1 MEKTLPVLELEL
13 YIIRHG
19 ESMGNIGYNGR
30 TDLTLTERVD
40 PVLSE
45 KGINQA
51 VAAGEF
57 LSGTDFD
64 AVYSSALMRAV
75 RTAGEIIKKQP
86 KEKTLFIHPVYSEMG
101 IPEEYHAVSLDELR
115 KLCPTVAVADGVDP
129 DSRMMESNSGSDE
142 KGLFERGGRAIEYLR
157 SKYKN
162 GEKIAVVSHAAFIT
176 YMVFYIM
183 GYTEKVPAFDIDF
196 NNTGITKVKF
206 YKEGTNKYGD
216 IVFEY
221 INSTAHLLNK

>member
-1 MEKTLPVLELEL
+1 MENTKPVLELEL

-30 TDLTLTERVD
+30 TDLTLTESVD

-45 KGINQA
+45 KGITQA
-51 VAAGEF
+51 VAAGKF
-57 LSGTDFD
+57 LSSTNFD

-75 RTAGEIIKKQP
+75 RTAGEIIKRQP
-86 KEKTLFIHPVYSEMG
+86 SKKELFVHPVFTEMG
-101 IPEEYHAVSLDELR
+101 IPEEYHAVSMEELH
-115 KLCPTVAVADGVDP
+115 KLCPTATVADGVDP
-129 DSRMMESNSGSDE
+129 KSKMMEANPGSDE
-142 KGLFERGGRAIEYLR
+142 KGLFERGARSIEYLR

-162 GEKIAVVSHAAFIT
+162 GEKVAVVSHAAFIT

-183 GYTEKVPAFDIDF
+183 GYKEKVPSFDLDF
-196 NNTGITKVKF
+196 NNTGITKIKF

-221 INSTAHLLNK
+221 INSTAHLMF

>member
-1 MEKTLPVLELEL
+1 MDNIKPVIELEL

-30 TDLTLTERVD
+30 TDLTLKESVD

-45 KGINQA
+45 KGLNQA
-51 VAAGEF
+51 IAAGEF
-57 LSGTDFD
+57 LSETGID

-86 KEKTLFIHPVYSEMG
+86 VEKNLFIHPVYTEMG

-115 KLCPTVAVADGVDP
+115 FLCPTAVIADGVDP
-129 DSRMMESNSGSDE
+129 NSKLMESTAGSDE
-142 KGLFERGGRAIEYLR
+142 KGLFERGARAIEYLR

-176 YMVFYIM
+176 YMVFFIM
-183 GYTEKVPAFDIDF
+183 GYTENVPAFDIDF

-221 INSTAHLLNK
+221 INSTAHLLNI

>member
-1 MEKTLPVLELEL
+1 MENTKPIIELEL

-19 ESMGNIGYNGR
+19 ESLGNIGYNGR
-30 TDLTLTERVD
+30 TDLTMREGVD

-51 VAAGEF
+51 IAAGEF
-57 LSGTDFD
+57 LADIDFD

-86 KEKTLFIHPVYSEMG
+86 SEKTLYIHPFYTEMG
-101 IPEEYHAVSLDELR
+101 IPEEYHAVTMDELR
-115 KLCPTVAVADGVDP
+115 ELCPSAVTADGVDP
-129 DSRMMESNSGSDE
+129 DSRLMISNKGSDE
-142 KGLFERGGRAIEYLR
+142 KGLFERGKQSIDYLR

-162 GEKIAVVSHAAFIT
+162 GEKVAVVSHAAFIT
-176 YMVFYIM
+176 YMVFNIM
-183 GYTEKVPAFDIDF
+183 GYNEKVPSFDIDF
-196 NNTGITKVKF
+196 NNTGITKVKY

>member
-1 MEKTLPVLELEL
+1 MEKTKPVVELEL

-30 TDLTLTERVD
+30 TDLTMTESVD
-40 PVLSE
+40 PLLTD

-51 VAAGEF
+51 VAAGNH
-57 LSGTDFD
+57 LSDIYFD

-75 RTAGEIIKKQP
+75 RTGGEIINKQLT
-86 KEKTLFIHPVYSEMG
+86 ETTLYIHPVFTEMG

-115 KLCPTVAVADGVDP
+115 KLCPTATIADSVDP
-129 DSRMMESNSGSDE
+129 DSKLMEATAGNDE
-142 KGLFERGGRAIEYLR
+142 KGLFERGARAINYLR

-162 GEKIAVVSHAAFIT
+162 GEKVAVVSHAAFIT

-183 GYTEKVPAFDIDF
+183 GYTDKVPSFDIDF
-196 NNTGITKVKF
+196 NNTGITKVVF

-216 IVFEY
+216 VVFEY
-221 INSTAHLLNK
+221 INSTSHLLNK

>member
-1 MEKTLPVLELEL
+1 MENTKPILELEL

-30 TDLTLTERVD
+30 TDLTLKEGVD

-45 KGINQA
+45 KGIKQA
-51 VAAGEF
+51 VAAGEH
-57 LSGTDFD
+57 LADTDFD

-75 RTAGEIIKKQP
+75 RTAGEIINKQRNP
-86 KEKTLFIHPVYSEMG
+86 QKLYIHPVYTEMG
-101 IPEEYHAVSLDELR
+101 IPEEYHAVSLEELR
-115 KLCPTVAVADGVDP
+115 ELCPTAETAEGVDP
-129 DSRMMESNSGSDE
+129 DSRLMESNPGSDE
-142 KGLFERGGRAIEYLR
+142 KGLFKRGAESIEYLR
-157 SKYKN
+157 SKYSN
-162 GEKIAVVSHAAFIT
+162 GEKVAVVSHAAFIT

-183 GYTEKVPAFDIDF
+183 GYSEKVPAFDIEF

-206 YKEGTNKYGD
+206 FKKGTNKYGD
-216 IVFEY
+216 VVFEY

>member
-1 MEKTLPVLELEL
+1 MENIKPIVELEL

-19 ESMGNIGYNGR
+19 ESMGNAGYNGR
-30 TDLTLTERVD
+30 TDLTLREGVD
-40 PVLSE
+40 PVLTE

-51 VAAGEF
+51 IAAGEF
-57 LSGTDFD
+57 LADVDFD

-86 KEKTLFIHPVYSEMG
+86 SEKTLYMHPVFSEMG
-101 IPEEYHAVSLDELR
+101 IPEEYHAAPIEELR
-115 KLCPTVAVADGVDP
+115 SLCSTAVIADGVDP
-129 DSRMMESNSGSDE
+129 DSRLMESNNGSDE
-142 KGLFERGGRAIEYLR
+142 KGLFERGAKSIEYLR

-183 GYTEKVPAFDIDF
+183 GYTDKVPAFDIDF
-196 NNTGITKVKF
+196 NNTGITKVVF

-216 IVFEY
+216 IVFKY
-221 INSTAHLLNK
+221 INSTAHLQK

>member
-1 MEKTLPVLELEL
+1 MENTKPVLELEL

-30 TDLTLTERVD
+30 TDLTMIESVD

-45 KGINQA
+45 IGINQA
-51 VAAGEF
+51 VAAGKYLAE
-57 LSGTDFD
+57 TNFD

-75 RTAGEIIKKQP
+75 KTAGEIIKKQND
-86 KEKTLFIHPVYSEMG
+86 EKNLLINPVFTEMG
-101 IPEEYHAVSLDELR
+101 IPEEYHAVSMKELR
-115 KLCPTVAVADGVDP
+115 EICPTAVIADDVDP
-129 DSRMMESNSGSDE
+129 DSKLMESTASSDE
-142 KGLFERGGRAIEYLR
+142 KGLFERAARAIEYLR

-162 GEKIAVVSHAAFIT
+162 GEKVAVVSHAAFIT
-176 YMVFYIM
+176 YMIFYIM
-183 GYTEKVPAFDIDF
+183 GYTEKVPSFDIDF

-216 IVFEY
+216 TVFEY
-221 INSTAHLLNK
+221 INSTAHLQ

>member
-1 MEKTLPVLELEL
+1 MENTKPVIELEL

-30 TDLTLTERVD
+30 NDLSLTESAD
-40 PVLSE
+40 PVLTE

-51 VAAGEF
+51 VAAGKY
-57 LSGTDFD
+57 LSDIDFD

-75 RTAGEIIKKQP
+75 RTAGEIIRKQP
-86 KEKTLFIHPVYSEMG
+86 SEKALYIHPVYTEMG
-101 IPEEYHAVSLDELR
+101 IPEEYSAVPMEELR
-115 KLCPTVAVADGVDP
+115 RLCPTAEIADGVDP
-129 DSRMMESNSGSDE
+129 GSKLMESTHGSDE
-142 KGLFERGGRAIEYLR
+142 KGLFERGSRAIEYLR

-162 GEKIAVVSHAAFIT
+162 GEKVAVVSHAAFIT

-183 GYTEKVPAFDIDF
+183 GYTEKVPAFDLDF
-196 NNTGITKVKF
+196 NNTGITKVVF

-216 IVFEY
+216 IVFSY
-221 INSTAHLLNK
+221 INSTAHLIDT

>member
-1 MEKTLPVLELEL
+1 MEKTTPVLELEL

-30 TDLTLTERVD
+30 TDLTFAEKVD
-40 PVLSE
+40 PILSE
-45 KGINQA
+45 KGIYQA

-57 LSGTDFD
+57 LSSTDFD
-64 AVYSSALMRAV
+64 AVYASALMRAV

-86 KEKTLFIHPVYSEMG
+86 KEKTLFIHPVYTEMG
-101 IPEEYHAVSLDELR
+101 IPEEYHAVSINELR
-115 KLCPTVAVADGVDP
+115 ALCPTAVVADGVDP
-129 DSRMMESNSGSDE
+129 ESRLMESTAGSDE
-142 KGLFERGGRAIEYLR
+142 KGLFERGARAIDYLR

-162 GEKIAVVSHAAFIT
+162 GEKVAVVSHAAFIT

>member
-1 MEKTLPVLELEL
+1 MENTKPVLELEL

-19 ESMGNIGYNGR
+19 ESLGNIGYNGR
-30 TDLTLTERVD
+30 TDLTLTESVD

-51 VAAGEF
+51 IAAGEF
-57 LSGTDFD
+57 LSETDFD

-86 KEKTLFIHPVYSEMG
+86 SEKELFVHPVFTEMG
-101 IPEEYHAVSLDELR
+101 IPEEYYAVSMDELR
-115 KLCPTVAVADGVDP
+115 KLCPTATVADGVDP
-129 DSRMMESNSGSDE
+129 DSKMMEANSGSDE
-142 KGLFERGGRAIEYLR
+142 KGLFERGARSIEYLR
-157 SKYKN
+157 SKYKK
-162 GEKIAVVSHAAFIT
+162 GEKVAVVSHAAFIT

-183 GYTEKVPAFDIDF
+183 GYREKVPAFDLDF
-196 NNTGITKVKF
+196 TNTGITKVKF

-221 INSTAHLLNK
+221 INSTSHLISK

>member
-1 MEKTLPVLELEL
+1 MDNIKPVIELEL

-19 ESMGNIGYNGR
+19 ESMGNISYNGR
-30 TDLTLTERVD
+30 TDLTFTERVD

-45 KGINQA
+45 KGLKQA
-51 VAAGEF
+51 IAAGEF
-57 LSGTDFD
+57 LSEINLD

-86 KEKTLFIHPVYSEMG
+86 EEIKLFIHPVYTEMG
-101 IPEEYHAVSLDELR
+101 IPEEYHAVSMDELR
-115 KLCPTVAVADGVDP
+115 KLCPTAVIADGVDP
-129 DSRMMESNSGSDE
+129 ESRLMESTAGSDE
-142 KGLFERGGRAIEYLR
+142 KGLFERGAKAIEFLR

-162 GEKIAVVSHAAFIT
+162 GEKVAVVSHAAFIT

-183 GYTEKVPAFDIDF
+183 GYKEKIPAFDIDF

-221 INSTAHLLNK
+221 INSTAHLLNI

>member
-1 MEKTLPVLELEL
+1 MENTKPIIELEL

-30 TDLTLTERVD
+30 TDLTLKEGVD
-40 PVLSE
+40 PVLSD

-51 VAAGEF
+51 IAAGQH
-57 LSGTDFD
+57 LADTDFD

-86 KEKTLFIHPVYSEMG
+86 TPKTLYVHPVYTEIG
-101 IPEEYHAVSLDELR
+101 IPEEYHAVSLEELR
-115 KLCPTVAVADGVDP
+115 KLCQTVAIADGVDP
-129 DSRMMESNSGSDE
+129 ESRLMESTSGNDE
-142 KGLFERGGRAIEYLR
+142 KGMFERGKRAIEYLR
-157 SKYKN
+157 SKYNN
-162 GEKIAVVSHAAFIT
+162 GEKIAVISHAAFIT
-176 YMVFYIM
+176 YMVFYTM

-206 YKEGTNKYGD
+206 YKKGTNKYGD

>member
-1 MEKTLPVLELEL
+1 MENAKPVLELEL

-19 ESMGNIGYNGR
+19 ESLGNIGYNGR
-30 TDLTLTERVD
+30 TDLTLREGID

-45 KGINQA
+45 KGLSQA
-51 VAAGEF
+51 VAAGEY
-57 LSGTDFD
+57 LADIDLD

-86 KEKTLFIHPVYSEMG
+86 AEKSLFIHPVFTEMG
-101 IPEEYHAVSLDELR
+101 IPEEYHAVSMDELLE
-115 KLCPTVAVADGVDP
+115 LCPTAEIADGVDP
-129 DSRMMESNSGSDE
+129 DSKLMESTAGSDE
-142 KGLFERGGRAIEYLR
+142 KGLFKRGKRAIDYLR
-157 SKYKN
+157 TKYKN
-162 GEKIAVVSHAAFIT
+162 GEKVAVVSHAAFIT

-183 GYTEKVPAFDIDF
+183 GFTEKVPAFDIDF

-221 INSTAHLLNK
+221 INSTAHLLNI

>member
-1 MEKTLPVLELEL
+1 MENTKPVIELEL

-30 TDLTLTERVD
+30 TDLTLREGVD
-40 PVLSE
+40 PLLTE
-45 KGINQA
+45 KGVNQA
-51 VAAGEF
+51 VAAGRY
-57 LSGTDFD
+57 LSGIDFD

-75 RTAGEIIKKQP
+75 RTAGEIINKQLNP
-86 KEKTLFIHPVYSEMG
+86 KTLYVHPVFSEMG
-101 IPEEYHAVSLDELR
+101 IPEEYHAVSLAELR
-115 KLCPTVAVADGVDP
+115 ELCPTAFVADGVDLH
-129 DSRMMESNSGSDE
+129 SRLMESTSGKDE
-142 KGLFERGGRAIEYLR
+142 AGLFERGARAIEYLR
-157 SKYKN
+157 SKHKN
-162 GEKIAVVSHAAFIT
+162 GEKVAVVSHAAFIT

-221 INSTAHLLNK
+221 INSTAHLSDI

>member
-1 MEKTLPVLELEL
+1 MEKTTPVLELEL

-30 TDLTLTERVD
+30 TDLTFAEKVD
-40 PVLSE
+40 PILSE
-45 KGINQA
+45 KGICQA

-57 LSGTDFD
+57 LSSTDFD
-64 AVYSSALMRAV
+64 AVYASALMRAV

-86 KEKTLFIHPVYSEMG
+86 KEKTLFIHPVYTEMG
-101 IPEEYHAVSLDELR
+101 IPEEYHAVSINELR
-115 KLCPTVAVADGVDP
+115 ALCPTAVVADGVDP
-129 DSRMMESNSGSDE
+129 ESRLMESTAGSDE
-142 KGLFERGGRAIEYLR
+142 KGLFERGARAIDYLR

-162 GEKIAVVSHAAFIT
+162 GEKVAVVSHAAFIT

>member
-1 MEKTLPVLELEL
+1 MENQTPVKELEL

-30 TDLTLTERVD
+30 TDLTLTESVD

-57 LSGTDFD
+57 LSSTDFD

-86 KEKTLFIHPVYSEMG
+86 SEKELFVHPVFTEMG
-101 IPEEYHAVSLDELR
+101 IPEEYHAVSMEELR
-115 KLCPTVAVADGVDP
+115 TLCPTVTVADGVDAN
-129 DSRMMESNSGSDE
+129 SKMMEANPGSDE
-142 KGLFERGGRAIEYLR
+142 KGLFERGARSIDYLR

-162 GEKIAVVSHAAFIT
+162 GEKI
-176 YMVFYIM
+176 
-183 GYTEKVPAFDIDF
+183 
-196 NNTGITKVKF
+196 
-206 YKEGTNKYGD
+206 
-216 IVFEY
+216 
-221 INSTAHLLNK
+221 

>member
-1 MEKTLPVLELEL
+1 MEKITPVLELEL

-30 TDLTLTERVD
+30 TDLTLTESVD
-40 PVLSE
+40 PILSE
-45 KGINQA
+45 KGIDQA

-57 LSGTDFD
+57 LSTTEFD
-64 AVYSSALMRAV
+64 AVYSSTLMRAV

-86 KEKTLFIHPVYSEMG
+86 KEKTLFVHPVYTEMG

-115 KLCPTVAVADGVDP
+115 TLCPTVTVADGVDP
-129 DSRMMESNSGSDE
+129 NSKLMESTAGSDE
-142 KGLFERGGRAIEYLR
+142 KGLFERGARAIDYLR

-162 GEKIAVVSHAAFIT
+162 GEKVAVVSHAAFIT

-183 GYTEKVPAFDIDF
+183 GYTENVPAFDIDF

-216 IVFEY
+216 TVFEY
-221 INSTAHLLNK
+221 INSTAHLLDK

>member
-1 MEKTLPVLELEL
+1 MDNIKPVIELEL

-30 TDLTLTERVD
+30 TELTLTESVD

-45 KGINQA
+45 KGIKQA
-51 VAAGEF
+51 IAAGEW
-57 LSGTDFD
+57 LSETDFD

-75 RTAGEIIKKQP
+75 RTAGEIIKKQQ
-86 KEKTLFIHPVYSEMG
+86 KDKNLFIHPVYTEMG
-101 IPEEYHAVSLDELR
+101 IPEEYHAVPMDELH
-115 KLCPTVAVADGVDP
+115 KLCPTAVIADRVDP
-129 DSRMMESNSGSDE
+129 ESKLMESTSGSDE
-142 KGLFERGGRAIEYLR
+142 KGLFERGARAISYLR

-162 GEKIAVVSHAAFIT
+162 GEKVAVVSHAAFIT

-216 IVFEY
+216 TVFEY
-221 INSTAHLLNK
+221 INSTAHLSDI

>member
-1 MEKTLPVLELEL
+1 MDNIKPVIELEL

-30 TDLTLTERVD
+30 TELTLTESVD

-45 KGINQA
+45 KGIKQA
-51 VAAGEF
+51 IAAGEW
-57 LSGTDFD
+57 LSETDFD

-75 RTAGEIIKKQP
+75 RTAGEIIKKQQ
-86 KEKTLFIHPVYSEMG
+86 KDKNLFIHPVYTEMG
-101 IPEEYHAVSLDELR
+101 IPEEYHAVSMNELH
-115 KLCPTVAVADGVDP
+115 KLCPTAVIADRVDP
-129 DSRMMESNSGSDE
+129 ESKLMESTSGSDE
-142 KGLFERGGRAIEYLR
+142 KGLFERGARAISYLR

-162 GEKIAVVSHAAFIT
+162 GEKVAVVSHAAFIT

-183 GYTEKVPAFDIDF
+183 GYKEKVPAFDIDF

-206 YKEGTNKYGD
+206 YKKGTNKYGD
-216 IVFEY
+216 TVFEY
-221 INSTAHLLNK
+221 INSTAHLSDI

>member
-1 MEKTLPVLELEL
+1 MDNIKPVIELEL

-30 TDLTLTERVD
+30 TDLSLKEAVD

-45 KGINQA
+45 KGIKQA

-57 LSGTDFD
+57 LSETKFD

-75 RTAGEIIKKQP
+75 RTAGEIIKRQAE
-86 KEKTLFIHPVYSEMG
+86 EKNLYIHPVYTEMG
-101 IPEEYHAVSLDELR
+101 IPEEYHAVSLDELCL
-115 KLCPTVAVADGVDP
+115 LCNSAVIADGVDP
-129 DSRMMESNSGSDE
+129 ASKLMESTAGSDE
-142 KGLFERGGRAIEYLR
+142 KGLFERGARAVEYLR

-162 GEKIAVVSHAAFIT
+162 GEKVAVVSHAAFIT

-183 GYTEKVPAFDIDF
+183 GYSEKVPAFDIDF
-196 NNTGITKVKF
+196 NNTGITKVTF
-206 YKEGTNKYGD
+206 YKKGTNKYGD
-216 IVFEY
+216 TVFEY
-221 INSTAHLLNK
+221 INSTSHLLNI

>member
-1 MEKTLPVLELEL
+1 MENTKPVLELEL
-13 YIIRHG
+13 YLIRHG
-19 ESMGNIGYNGR
+19 ESLGNIGYNGR
-30 TDLTLTERVD
+30 TDLTLTESVD

-51 VAAGEF
+51 IAAGEF
-57 LSGTDFD
+57 LSSINFD

-86 KEKTLFIHPVYSEMG
+86 CEKELFVHPVFTEMG
-101 IPEEYHAVSLDELR
+101 IPEEYHAVSMDELR
-115 KLCPTVAVADGVDP
+115 MLCETVTVADGVDP
-129 DSRMMESNSGSDE
+129 ESKMMDATASSDE
-142 KGLFERGGRAIEYLR
+142 KGLFERGARSIEYLR

-162 GEKIAVVSHAAFIT
+162 GEKVAVVSHAAFIT

-183 GYTEKVPAFDIDF
+183 GYNEKVPSFDIDF
-196 NNTGITKVKF
+196 TNTGITKVKF

-216 IVFEY
+216 TVFEY
-221 INSTAHLLNK
+221 INSTAHLIR

>member
-1 MEKTLPVLELEL
+1 MENTKPIVELEL

-30 TDLTLTERVD
+30 TDLTLKEGVD
-40 PVLSE
+40 PVLSD

-51 VAAGEF
+51 IAAGKH
-57 LSGTDFD
+57 LADTDFD

-75 RTAGEIIKKQP
+75 RTAGEIINKQP
-86 KEKTLFIHPVYSEMG
+86 TPKTLYVHPVYTEMG
-101 IPEEYHAVSLDELR
+101 IPEEYHAVSIDELR
-115 KLCPTVAVADGVDP
+115 ELCPTVAIADGVDP
-129 DSRMMESNSGSDE
+129 ESRLMESTSGSDE
-142 KGLFERGGRAIEYLR
+142 KGMFERGKRAIEYLR
-157 SKYKN
+157 SKYSN

-183 GYTEKVPAFDIDF
+183 GYTEKVPSFDIDF
-196 NNTGITKVKF
+196 NNTGITKVIF
-206 YKEGTNKYGD
+206 YKKGTNKYGD

>member
-1 MEKTLPVLELEL
+1 MEKTKPVLELEL

-19 ESMGNIGYNGR
+19 ESLGNIGYNGR
-30 TDLTLTERVD
+30 TDLTLKESAD
-40 PVLSE
+40 PILSE

-51 VAAGEF
+51 IAAGEY
-57 LSGTDFD
+57 LADIDLD

-86 KEKTLFIHPVYSEMG
+86 TEKPLYIHPVYTEMG
-101 IPEEYHAVSLDELR
+101 IPEEYHAVSMDELLE
-115 KLCPTVAVADGVDP
+115 LCPTAEIADGVDP
-129 DSRMMESNSGSDE
+129 DSKLMESTAGSDE
-142 KGLFERGGRAIEYLR
+142 KGLFERGKRAIDYLR
-157 SKYKN
+157 AKYKN
-162 GEKIAVVSHAAFIT
+162 GEKVAVVSHAAFIT

-183 GYTEKVPAFDIDF
+183 GFIEKVPAFDIDF

-206 YKEGTNKYGD
+206 YQEGTNKYGD

-221 INSTAHLLNK
+221 INSTAHLQ

>member
-1 MEKTLPVLELEL
+1 MEKIAPVLELEL

-30 TDLTLTERVD
+30 TDLTLTESVD

-57 LSGTDFD
+57 LSETDFD

-75 RTAGEIIKKQP
+75 RTAGEIIKRQP
-86 KEKTLFIHPVYSEMG
+86 EEKTLFIHPVYTEMG
-101 IPEEYHAVSLDELR
+101 IPEEYLAVSLDELR
-115 KLCPTVAVADGVDP
+115 KLCPTVTVADGVDP
-129 DSRMMESNSGSDE
+129 ESRLMESTAGSDE
-142 KGLFERGGRAIEYLR
+142 KGLFERGARAIEYLR

-183 GYTEKVPAFDIDF
+183 GYTEKVPGFDIDF

-221 INSTAHLLNK
+221 INSTAHLLS

>member
-1 MEKTLPVLELEL
+1 MENTKPVLELEL

-30 TDLTLTERVD
+30 TDLTLREGVD

-45 KGINQA
+45 KGISQA

-57 LSGTDFD
+57 LAETDFD

-75 RTAGEIIKKQP
+75 RTAGEIIKKQTN
-86 KEKTLFIHPVYSEMG
+86 KKSLFIHPVFTEMG
-101 IPEEYHAVSLDELR
+101 IPEEYHSVSMDELR
-115 KLCPTVAVADGVDP
+115 ELCGTAVIADGVDP
-129 DSRMMESNSGSDE
+129 DSKLMESTAGSDE
-142 KGLFERGGRAIEYLR
+142 KGLFERGKRAIDYLR

-162 GEKIAVVSHAAFIT
+162 GEKVAVISHAAFIT

-221 INSTAHLLNK
+221 INSTAHLH

>member
-1 MEKTLPVLELEL
+1 MENIKPVIELEL

-30 TDLTLTERVD
+30 TDLSLTERVD

-45 KGINQA
+45 KGLNQA
-51 VAAGEF
+51 IAAGKL
-57 LSGTDFD
+57 LSEIKFD

-75 RTAGEIIKKQP
+75 RTAGEIIKKQSE
-86 KEKTLFIHPVYSEMG
+86 EKNLFIHPVYTEMG

-115 KLCPTVAVADGVDP
+115 ELCPTAVIADGVDAN
-129 DSRMMESNSGSDE
+129 SKLMESTSGSDE
-142 KGLFERGGRAIEYLR
+142 KGLFERGARAVEYLR
-157 SKYKN
+157 SKYKK
-162 GEKIAVVSHAAFIT
+162 GEKVAVVSHAAFIT

-183 GYTEKVPAFDIDF
+183 GFKEKVPAFDIDF

-221 INSTAHLLNK
+221 INSTAHLLNI

>member
-1 MEKTLPVLELEL
+1 MDNIKPVIELEL

-30 TDLTLTERVD
+30 TELTLTESVD

-45 KGINQA
+45 KGIKQA
-51 VAAGEF
+51 IAAGEW
-57 LSGTDFD
+57 LSETDFN

-75 RTAGEIIKKQP
+75 RTAGEIIKKQQ
-86 KEKTLFIHPVYSEMG
+86 KDKNLFIHPVYTEMG
-101 IPEEYHAVSLDELR
+101 IPEEYHAVSMNELH
-115 KLCPTVAVADGVDP
+115 KLCPTAVIADRVDP
-129 DSRMMESNSGSDE
+129 ESKLMESTSGSDE
-142 KGLFERGGRAIEYLR
+142 KGLFERGARAIEYLR

-162 GEKIAVVSHAAFIT
+162 GEKVAVVSHAAFIT

-216 IVFEY
+216 TVFEY
-221 INSTAHLLNK
+221 INSTAHLSDI